1 MGSRKINDLWVS
13 TFLFSVICDRVR
25 RDPPSALAGGGAGRD
40 SPPQAG
46 GGGVRGGCPGATW
59 RGLSW
64 AHQGRVPGRLLP
76 PPGRRRRGARLR
88 RETRLQ
94 LQAMRQLLHALFT

>member
-1 MGSRKINDLWVS
+1 MASLLMVVGSCTPHSMPLGGKPCHFVKKPPLVS
-13 TFLFSVICDRVR
+13 
-25 RDPPSALAGGGAGRD
+25 
-40 SPPQAG
+40 PQAG
-46 GGGVRGGCPGATW
+46 GGGARGGCPGATW
-59 RGLSW
+59 RGLSR
-64 AHQGRVPGRLLP
+64 AHQGRGPGRLLP